1 MTRQIVNST
10 HFAKSSIAHIIVSD
24 FGDRTNEMIKR
35 RIQFVLLALV
45 SIGILAGATYSLKNQ
60 AEEIQTAEHDSALT
74 AAFLQIVP
82 DSATAIKPEVQR
94 VFASAKI
101 NINDIRSTT
110 TLDALTIPFLNE
122 ARKRRAD
129 SAKTDPD
136 YFKRIDR
143 ELNLGRIN
151 ILLFGYGETHE
162 PPLTEKAIIGSQT
175 ILSYDLRA
183 RTLDI
188 ISFTH
193 DIRAPEIER
202 ELSKRGQKPGAV
214 RIDQAYNVGGFRLM
228 RRTIE
233 DATGL
238 AIDFQITFRDAVMQG
253 LIDNVF
259 DGVTVDVPTTFDVHP
274 FYLDGKKYERGRF
287 EKGKQ
292 KLNGR
297 QVVQFIKTVPVSEGL
312 YDPVLEHNS
321 RKSLVFNALIESL
334 RAQYTDYQFWARAS
348 AFVAGEMVSGAIVYD
363 FDPFTLIVNNIA
375 GTATSLQRA
384 AQSDDDL
391 ESRSV
396 RIDRSRYIVDAA
408 HGDGGV
414 QWVTPNAVDN
424 PITQKDVDAG
434 VYKPI
439 DFEVPLNANPYG
451 DLVSEYWTSV
461 RHLVKHALSAPSSA
475 IYNFPTE

>member
-1 MTRQIVNST
+1 M
-10 HFAKSSIAHIIVSD
+10 F
-24 FGDRTNEMIKR
+24 KR
-35 RIQFVLLALV
+35 RIRFVFLALA
-45 SIGILAGATYSLKNQ
+45 IIIALAGATYGLKNQ
-60 AEEIQTAEHDSALT
+60 VDEIRIAEHDSALT
-74 AAFLQIVP
+74 AAFLHIIP
-82 DSATAIKPEVQR
+82 DSTTALKPEIQR
-94 VFASAKI
+94 VFASA
-101 NINDIRSTT
+101 NLRADDIRSESMLD
-110 TLDALTIPFLNE
+110 TLTMPFLNE
-122 ARKRRAD
+122 ARKRRAET
-129 SAKTDPD
+129 AKTDAD

-151 ILLFGYGETHE
+151 LLLFGYGETHE

-175 ILSYDLRA
+175 ILSYNLRT

-202 ELSKRGQKPGAV
+202 ELTKRGQKPGAI

-233 DATGL
+233 NATGL
-238 AIDFQITFRDAVMQG
+238 AIDFQITFRDTVMQG

-259 DGVTVDVPTTFDVHP
+259 DGITVDVPTTFEVHP

-297 QVVQFIKTVPVSEGL
+297 QVVQFIKTVPVSESL

-334 RAQYTDYQFWARAS
+334 RAQYTDYQFWMRAS
-348 AFVAGEMVSGAIVYD
+348 KFIGGEMISGAIVYD
-363 FDPFTLIVNNIA
+363 FDPFVLIVNNIA

-384 AQSDDDL
+384 KQINDD
-391 ESRSV
+391 V
-396 RIDRSRYIVDAA
+396 QFPRIDRSRYIVDAA

-424 PITQKDVDAG
+424 PITQKDIDAG

-461 RHLVKHALSAPSSA
+461 RRLVKHALSAPSSA
-475 IYNFPTE
+475 IYNFPTP

>member
-1 MTRQIVNST
+1 ML
-10 HFAKSSIAHIIVSD
+10 
-24 FGDRTNEMIKR
+24 KR
-35 RIQFVLLALV
+35 RIQFALLALV
-45 SIGILAGATYSLKNQ
+45 VVSVLAGATYGLVTKV
-60 AEEIQTAEHDSALT
+60 EEIQIAEHDSALT
-74 AAFLQIVP
+74 AAFLHIIP
-82 DSATAIKPEVQR
+82 DSTTALKPEIQR
-94 VFASAKI
+94 VFASA
-101 NINDIRSTT
+101 NLRADDIRPESM
-110 TLDALTIPFLNE
+110 LDALTMPFLNE
-122 ARKRRAD
+122 ARKRRAET
-129 SAKTDPD
+129 AKTDAD

-151 ILLFGYGETHE
+151 LLLFGYGETHE

-175 ILSYDLRA
+175 ILSYNLRT

-202 ELSKRGQKPGAV
+202 ELTKRGQKPGAI

-233 DATGL
+233 NATGL
-238 AIDFQITFRDAVMQG
+238 AIDFQITFRDTVMQG

-259 DGVTVDVPTTFDVHP
+259 DGITVDVPTTFEVHP

-297 QVVQFIKTVPVSEGL
+297 QVVQFIKTVPVSESL

-334 RAQYTDYQFWARAS
+334 RAQYTDYQFWMRAS
-348 AFVAGEMVSGAIVYD
+348 KFIGGEMISGAIVYD
-363 FDPFTLIVNNIA
+363 FDPFALIVNNIA
-375 GTATSLQRA
+375 GTATNLHHAA
-384 AQSDDDL
+384 AQADDD
-391 ESRSV
+391 V
-396 RIDRSRYIVDAA
+396 QFPRIDRSRYIVDAA

-424 PITQKDVDAG
+424 PITQKDIDAG

-451 DLVSEYWTSV
+451 DLVTEYWTSV
-461 RHLVKHALSAPSSA
+461 RRLVKHALSAPSSA
-475 IYNFPTE
+475 IYNFPTP